1 MKQTNY
7 LFVIQKYLFLQ
18 KIKVIIMKKIAFYSI
33 LLSIAAFSFSCGGD
47 DDTTP
52 TKPSSNIT
60 SISNTNVNLKV
71 GETANVV
78 IKNYDSLVF
87 VNNSNI
93 QMTFRQG
100 TIKGNTSGT
109 QGVSWSTTSYKWHVY
124 VGYQNYRCNLGFY
137 EDKD

>member
-7 LFVIQKYLFLQ
+7 LFVNQKYLFLQ

-87 VNNSNI
+87 VNISNI
-93 QMTFRQG
+93 A
-100 TIKGNTSGT
+100 TIEK
-109 QGVSWSTTSYKWHVY
+109 
-124 VGYQNYRCNLGFY
+124 
-137 EDKD
+137 ED